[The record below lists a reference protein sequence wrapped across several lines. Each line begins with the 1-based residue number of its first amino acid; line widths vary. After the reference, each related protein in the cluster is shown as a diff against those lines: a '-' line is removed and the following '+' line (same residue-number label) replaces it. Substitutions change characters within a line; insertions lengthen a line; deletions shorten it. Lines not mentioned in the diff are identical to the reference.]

1 MAAWTAANISELV
14 LMSSNHS
21 RSSSDLA
28 PPLVNR
34 RDLRHDVDA
43 GGQPAFH
50 QTAPD
55 FAGFFVTAY
64 CAKYDLFA
72 SHIKS
77 AVGRRWEF
85 VKDPASKGRS
95 MLTQIKFGTSGWRA
109 VMAEEFTFANVRRAV
124 EGIARYVV
132 LQKPQ
137 GARVIVGRDPRF
149 LGETFCSMAAEIL
162 AAHGITPLVVAEPA
176 PTPAFAYAVI
186 QSKADGVINFTASH
200 NPPEYNGI
208 KFSTPDGCP
217 ALPEVTKKIEAEI
230 VAGDNP
236 PSTMEAASADKGTL
250 DPKPMYLKRLG
261 EIIDLEAIRKAG
273 VRVAFDP
280 MWGAARGYSD
290 ELLRSAGADVATV
303 HDYRDVLFGGHAPE
317 PDDHLLEDLRIKMR
331 ETGAQIGIATDG
343 DADRFGIVDGDG
355 TFLQPNYV
363 IALLFDYL
371 VESRGWKNGVA
382 KSVAT
387 TNLINALAE
396 KHGVELYETPVGFK
410 YIGELIMQDKIAIGG
425 EESAGL
431 SIRHHVPEK
440 DGLLAG
446 LLCCEAVAKR
456 GKPLGEQLKAISN
469 QVGSYYPQ
477 RENFR
482 LTPEVKG
489 KFTEKLR
496 VDPKEFV
503 GHSVSQVVRTDGLK
517 LLFDDGSWV
526 CYRLSGT
533 EPVVRVYTEARSER
547 GSEKLSTAAKNWIF
561 E

>member
-1 MAAWTAANISELV
+1 
-14 LMSSNHS
+14 
-21 RSSSDLA
+21 
-28 PPLVNR
+28 
-34 RDLRHDVDA
+34 
-43 GGQPAFH
+43 
-50 QTAPD
+50 
-55 FAGFFVTAY
+55 
-64 CAKYDLFA
+64 
-72 SHIKS
+72 
-77 AVGRRWEF
+77 
-85 VKDPASKGRS
+85 

-124 EGIARYVV
+124 GGIARYVV
-132 LQKPQ
+132 SQKPQ
-137 GARVIVGRDPRF
+137 RARVIVGRDPRF

-162 AAHGITPLVVAEPA
+162 SAHGITPVMVAEPA

-186 QSKADGVINFTASH
+186 QNKADGVINFTASH

-230 VAGDNP
+230 IAGDGAQSSGGSAAAAATP
-236 PSTMEAASADKGTL
+236 EAL
-250 DPKPMYLKRLG
+250 DPKPAYLKRLG
-261 EIIDLEAIRKAG
+261 EIVDLEAIRKAS

-290 ELLRSAGADVATV
+290 ELLRSAGVNVATV
-303 HDYRDVLFGGHAPE
+303 HDHRDVLFGGHAPE
-317 PDDHLLEDLRIKMR
+317 PDDHLLEDLRLKMR
-331 ETGAQIGIATDG
+331 ETKAQIGIATDG

-396 KHGVELYETPVGFK
+396 KHGVELHETPVGFK

-440 DGLLAG
+440 DGVLAG

-456 GKPLGEQLKAISN
+456 GKFLGEQLKEICN
-469 QVGSYYPQ
+469 QVGSFYPK

-482 LTPEVKG
+482 LTPEVKA

-496 VDPKEFV
+496 LDPKEFCGHPV
-503 GHSVSQVVRTDGLK
+503 GKVVRTDGLK
-517 LLFDDGSWV
+517 LVFSDGSWV
-526 CYRLSGT
+526 CYRSSGT

-547 GSEKLSTAAKNWIF
+547 GLEKLSTAAKHWIF

>member
-1 MAAWTAANISELV
+1 MN
-14 LMSSNHS
+14 
-21 RSSSDLA
+21 
-28 PPLVNR
+28 
-34 RDLRHDVDA
+34 
-43 GGQPAFH
+43 
-50 QTAPD
+50 
-55 FAGFFVTAY
+55 
-64 CAKYDLFA
+64 
-72 SHIKS
+72 
-77 AVGRRWEF
+77 
-85 VKDPASKGRS
+85 
-95 MLTQIKFGTSGWRA
+95 TQIKFGTSGWRA

-124 EGIARYVV
+124 TGIARYVAA
-132 LQKPQ
+132 QKPQ

-149 LGETFCSMAAEIL
+149 LGETFCAMAADIL
-162 AAHGITPLVVAEPA
+162 AAHGITPVVVTEAA
-176 PTPAFAYAVI
+176 PTPAFSYAVI
-186 QSKADGVINFTASH
+186 QTKADGVINFTASH

-217 ALPEVTKKIEAEI
+217 ALPEVTRKIEAEI
-230 VAGDNP
+230 VAGD
-236 PSTMEAASADKGTL
+236 ASAPSSESRGNGHRGPATETL

-261 EIIDLEAIRKAG
+261 EIVDLPVIKKAG
-273 VRVAFDP
+273 LRVAFDP

-290 ELLRSAGADVATV
+290 ELLRGAGVEVATV

-317 PDDHLLEDLRIKMR
+317 PDDHLLEDLRRKMR
-331 ETGAQIGIATDG
+331 DTKAQIGIATDG

-387 TNLINALAE
+387 TNLINALAK
-396 KHGVELYETPVGFK
+396 KHGVELHETPVGFK

-446 LLCCEAVAKR
+446 LLCCEMVAHR
-456 GKPLGEQLKAISN
+456 GKSLGEQLKALCN
-469 QVGSYYPQ
+469 QVGSYCPM

-482 LTPEVKG
+482 LTAEVKA

-496 VDPKEFV
+496 SDPREFS
-503 GHSVSQVVRTDGLK
+503 GRKISEVVRTDGLK
-517 LLFDDGSWV
+517 LVFEDGSWV

-533 EPVVRVYTEARSER
+533 EPVVRVYSEARDEA
-547 GSEKLSTAAKNWIF
+547 GLEKLSAAAKQWIF

>member
-1 MAAWTAANISELV
+1 
-14 LMSSNHS
+14 
-21 RSSSDLA
+21 
-28 PPLVNR
+28 
-34 RDLRHDVDA
+34 
-43 GGQPAFH
+43 
-50 QTAPD
+50 
-55 FAGFFVTAY
+55 
-64 CAKYDLFA
+64 
-72 SHIKS
+72 
-77 AVGRRWEF
+77 
-85 VKDPASKGRS
+85 

-124 EGIARYVV
+124 GGIARYVAT
-132 LQKPQ
+132 QKAN

-162 AAHGITPLVVAEPA
+162 AVHGIVPLLVAEPA
-176 PTPAFAYAVI
+176 PTPAFAHAVI
-186 QSKADGVINFTASH
+186 QNKADGVINFTASH

-230 VAGDNP
+230 VAGDSAATGKVPSAAP
-236 PSTMEAASADKGTL
+236 PEHGPIAHATL
-250 DPKPMYLKRLG
+250 DPRPAYLKRLG
-261 EIIDLEAIRKAG
+261 EIIDLDVIRKAKL
-273 VRVAFDP
+273 RVAFDP

-290 ELLRSAGADVATV
+290 ELLRSADLEVATV
-303 HDYRDVLFGGHAPE
+303 RDYRDVLFGGHAPE
-317 PDDHLLEDLRIKMR
+317 PDDHLLEDLRKKMR

-343 DADRFGIVDGDG
+343 DADRFGIVDADG
-355 TFLQPNYV
+355 TFLQPNYI

-371 VESRGWKNGVA
+371 VETRGWKNGVA

-387 TNLINALAE
+387 TNLINALAQ

-440 DGLLAG
+440 DGVLAG
-446 LLCCEAVAKR
+446 LLCCEAVARR
-456 GKPLGEQLKAISN
+456 GNPLGEQLKELCN
-469 QVGSYYPQ
+469 QVGSYYPERQ
-477 RENFR
+477 NFR
-482 LTPEVKG
+482 LTPEVKE

-496 VDPKEFV
+496 SDPREFCGHPV
-503 GHSVSQVVRTDGLK
+503 GKVVRTDGLK
-517 LLFDDGSWV
+517 LVFSDGSWI

-533 EPVVRVYTEARSER
+533 EPVVRVYAEARSQK
-547 GSEKLSTAAKNWIF
+547 GLEKLSMAAKHWVF

>member
-1 MAAWTAANISELV
+1 
-14 LMSSNHS
+14 
-21 RSSSDLA
+21 
-28 PPLVNR
+28 
-34 RDLRHDVDA
+34 
-43 GGQPAFH
+43 
-50 QTAPD
+50 
-55 FAGFFVTAY
+55 
-64 CAKYDLFA
+64 
-72 SHIKS
+72 
-77 AVGRRWEF
+77 
-85 VKDPASKGRS
+85 

-124 EGIARYVV
+124 GGIARHVAAE
-132 LQKPQ
+132 KRQ

-162 AAHGITPLVVAEPA
+162 SAHGIMPVLVTEPA
-176 PTPAFAYAVI
+176 PTPAFAYAVV
-186 QSKADGVINFTASH
+186 QTKADGVINFTASH

-217 ALPEVTKKIEAEI
+217 ALPEVTKRIEAEI
-230 VAGDNP
+230 EAGDRAESVAG
-236 PSTMEAASADKGTL
+236 AKGNGGTPTESL
-250 DPKPMYLKRLG
+250 SVKPAYLKRLR
-261 EIIDLEAIRKAG
+261 EIVDLEEIRRANLQ
-273 VRVAFDP
+273 VCFDP

-290 ELLRSAGADVATV
+290 EVLREAGVKVAAV

-317 PDDHLLEDLRIKMR
+317 PDDHLLEGLREKMR
-331 ETGAQIGIATDG
+331 ATGAHLGIATDG
-343 DADRFGIVDGDG
+343 DADRFGIVDADG

-387 TNLINALAE
+387 TNLINAIA
-396 KHGVELYETPVGFK
+396 KARGVELYETPVGFK

-440 DGLLAG
+440 DGVLAG
-446 LLCCEAVAKR
+446 LLCCEMVAKR
-456 GKPLGEQLKAISN
+456 GKSLGEQLKALCN
-469 QVGSYYPQ
+469 QVGSYHPR

-482 LTPEVKG
+482 LTPEVKA

-496 VDPKEFV
+496 SDPREFC
-503 GHSVSQVVRTDGLK
+503 GRGVSEVVRTDGLK
-517 LLFDDGSWV
+517 LVFDDGSWV

-533 EPVVRVYTEARSER
+533 EPVVRVYSEARSEP
-547 GSEKLSTAAKNWIF
+547 GLEMLSKAAKQWIF